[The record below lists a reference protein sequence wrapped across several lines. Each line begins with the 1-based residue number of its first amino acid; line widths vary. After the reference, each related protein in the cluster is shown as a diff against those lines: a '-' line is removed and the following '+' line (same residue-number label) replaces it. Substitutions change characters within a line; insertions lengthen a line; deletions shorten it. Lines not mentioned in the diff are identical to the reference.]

1 MSEINIIRRQN
12 TVDITDDIQGYHL
25 PIASETQLGG
35 IKVGN
40 NLTIEEDG
48 TLNAESTEYVLPAA
62 TAESLG
68 GIRIGN
74 GLGINSGTAYVK
86 VDTVLSSV
94 SANPVTNATV
104 TSAIT
109 TLTSGV
115 QTNTSN
121 ITNLNTSVGNLSNT
135 VNTQGNTISTLSSSV
150 TAQGDSIATINNDI
164 SDINDNL
171 SSLSD
176 SVVGLG
182 NRMTTAEGDIDN
194 LEIDVTSLTAL
205 VDDEITYSYLLPV
218 STWTSGTITLEKR
231 GKIGALYIDIEGDL
245 TLASGNSTIIYTFT
259 DLNLYLPASAVLMSD
274 DGAILGEVDDETS
287 NFTLNNIS
295 AHSQH
300 ITKLKGSIPLV
311 FF

>member
-12 TVDITDDIQGYHL
+12 VVDISDDIQSYHL
-25 PIASETQLGG
+25 PIASSTTLGG
-35 IKVGN
+35 IKVGD
-40 NLTIEEDG
+40 NLTILSDG
-48 TLNAESTEYVLPAA
+48 TLNAEATEYQLPTA
-62 TAESLG
+62 TASVLG
-68 GIRIGN
+68 GIKIGD
-74 GLGINSGTAYVK
+74 GLGITDGSAYVK

-94 SANPVTNATV
+94 STNPLTNATV

-115 QTNTSN
+115 QTNSSN
-121 ITNLNTSVGNLSNT
+121 INNLNTSLGNLSNT
-135 VNTQGNTISTLSSSV
+135 VGTQGNTISTLSSSV
-150 TAQGDSIATINNDI
+150 TAQGDSIAAINNDI

-176 SVVGLG
+176 SVVSLG

-205 VDDEITYSYLLPV
+205 VDNEITYSYLLPV
-218 STWTSGTITLEKR
+218 STWTAGSITLERR
-231 GKIGALYIDIEGDL
+231 GKMGVLTIDIEGDI
-245 TLASGNSTIIYTFT
+245 TLASGNSTIVYTFT
-259 DLNLYLPASAVLMSD
+259 DLNLFLPVSAVLMSD
-274 DGAILGEVDDETS
+274 DGAILGKVDDETS
-287 NFTLNNIS
+287 NLTLENIS

>member
-1 MSEINIIRRQN
+1 MSKINIIRRQN

-48 TLNAESTEYVLPAA
+48 TLNAESTEYELPVA
-62 TAESLG
+62 TAEELG
-68 GIRIGN
+68 GIKIGSGLDINN
-74 GLGINSGTAYVK
+74 GAAYVK

-94 SANPVTNATV
+94 SANPLTNATV

-115 QTNTSN
+115 QTNSSN
-121 ITNLNTSVGNLSNT
+121 ISNLNTSLGNLSTT
-135 VNTQGNTISTLSSSV
+135 VGTQGNTISTLSSSV
-150 TAQGDSIATINNDI
+150 TAQGDSIAAISNDI

-176 SVVGLG
+176 SVVSLG

-194 LEIDVTSLTAL
+194 LEIDVTSLTTL
-205 VDDEITYSYLLPV
+205 TDDEITYSYLLPV
-218 STWTSGTITLEKR
+218 STWTAGSITLERR
-231 GKIGALYIDIEGDL
+231 GKMGVLTIDLEGDI
-245 TLASGNSTIIYTFT
+245 TLASGNSTIVYTFT
-259 DLNLYLPASAVLMSD
+259 DLNLFLPVSAVLMSD

>member
-12 TVDITDDIQGYHL
+12 TVDISDDIQSYHL
-25 PIASETQLGG
+25 PIASSTILGG
-35 IKVGN
+35 IKVGD

-48 TLNAESTEYVLPAA
+48 TLNAESTEYELPVA
-62 TAESLG
+62 TAEELG
-68 GIRIGN
+68 GIKIGSGLDINN
-74 GLGINSGTAYVK
+74 GAAYVK

-94 SANPVTNATV
+94 SANPLTNATV

-115 QTNTSN
+115 QTNSSN
-121 ITNLNTSVGNLSNT
+121 ISNLNTSLGNLSTT
-135 VNTQGNTISTLSSSV
+135 VGTQGNTISTLSSSV
-150 TAQGDSIATINNDI
+150 TAQGDSIAAISNDI

-171 SSLSD
+171 SSLSN
-176 SVVGLG
+176 SVVSLG

-194 LEIDVTSLTAL
+194 LEIDVTSLTTL
-205 VDDEITYSYLLPV
+205 TDDEITYSYLLPV
-218 STWTSGTITLEKR
+218 STWTAGSITLERR
-231 GKIGALYIDIEGDL
+231 GKMGVLTIDIEGDI
-245 TLASGNSTIIYTFT
+245 TLASGNSTIVYTFT
-259 DLNLYLPASAVLMSD
+259 DLNLFLPVSAVLMSD

>member
-1 MSEINIIRRQN
+1 MSKINIIRRQN

-48 TLNAESTEYVLPAA
+48 TLNAESTEYELPVA
-62 TAESLG
+62 TAEELG
-68 GIRIGN
+68 GIKIGSGLDINN
-74 GLGINSGTAYVK
+74 GAAYVK

-94 SANPVTNATV
+94 SANPLTNATV

-115 QTNTSN
+115 QTNSSN
-121 ITNLNTSVGNLSNT
+121 ISNLNTSLGNLSTT
-135 VNTQGNTISTLSSSV
+135 VGTQGNTISTLSSSV
-150 TAQGDSIATINNDI
+150 TAQGDSIATISNDI

-176 SVVGLG
+176 SVVSLG

-194 LEIDVTSLTAL
+194 LEIDVTSLTTL
-205 VDDEITYSYLLPV
+205 TDDEITYSYLLPV
-218 STWTSGTITLEKR
+218 STWTAGSITLERR
-231 GKIGALYIDIEGDL
+231 GKMGVLTIDLEGDI
-245 TLASGNSTIIYTFT
+245 TLASGNSTIVYTFT
-259 DLNLYLPASAVLMSD
+259 DLNLFLPVSAVLMSD

>member
-48 TLNAESTEYVLPAA
+48 TLNAESTEYELPVA
-62 TAESLG
+62 TAEELG
-68 GIRIGN
+68 GIKIGSGLDINN
-74 GLGINSGTAYVK
+74 GAAYVK

-94 SANPVTNATV
+94 SANPLTNATV

-115 QTNTSN
+115 QTNSSN
-121 ITNLNTSVGNLSNT
+121 ISNLNTSLGNLSTT
-135 VNTQGNTISTLSSSV
+135 VGTQGNTISTLSSSV
-150 TAQGDSIATINNDI
+150 TAQGDSIAAISNDI

-171 SSLSD
+171 SSLSN
-176 SVVGLG
+176 SVVSLG

-194 LEIDVTSLTAL
+194 LEIDVNSLTTL
-205 VDDEITYSYLLPV
+205 TDDEITYSYLLPV
-218 STWTSGTITLEKR
+218 STWTAGSITLERR
-231 GKIGALYIDIEGDL
+231 GKMGVLTIDIEGDI
-245 TLASGNSTIIYTFT
+245 TLASGNSTIVYTFT
-259 DLNLYLPASAVLMSD
+259 DLNLFLPVSAVLMSD